1 MTAVSPLKHL
11 AYSAAQWH
19 ERPLTPDLQQAARN
33 AVLDWFATMLAGCVH
48 PPATILAK
56 AFEAEGGDGRALC
69 YVTGGTMAP
78 RTAALING
86 TASHIVE
93 FDDIFR
99 DGGYHPGS
107 PTIAA
112 ALALAQHRNVGMEP
126 FLRAVIGGYEL
137 GCRLSLAVQPSH
149 YRYWHSTATIGTMG
163 AAAAAAMLLG
173 CDDAKIGAAVAI
185 ASSFAGGHQ
194 QNMQGE
200 GMVKAMHPGHAAE
213 AGMLAAYAA
222 AGGATASPEALSGA
236 VGYAAATSDGAGNW
250 DAALEGV
257 GDWTPITR
265 MTVKNH
271 GCCGHIFP
279 SLDGMRAMRAQY
291 GFGPDDIA
299 AIDVRGYG
307 GTKTL
312 CDNPDPATAQQAR
325 FSLQYCLAADMVL
338 GGVRLAAFSP
348 EALAD
353 TRLRRLMPKISV
365 EIDAELAAAYPRQ
378 RMARLR
384 VTLTDGRV
392 LEHFQQTRKG
402 DPEDPLTQAEL
413 VAKFDELTAA
423 VMLPEEAAALRTA
436 ILQGDVLPG
445 QARLKRG

>member
-1 MTAVSPLKHL
+1 
-11 AYSAAQWH
+11 
-19 ERPLTPDLQQAARN
+19 
-33 AVLDWFATMLAGCVH
+33 
-48 PPATILAK
+48 
-56 AFEAEGGDGRALC
+56 
-69 YVTGGTMAP
+69 
-78 RTAALING
+78 
-86 TASHIVE
+86 
-93 FDDIFR
+93 
-99 DGGYHPGS
+99 
-107 PTIAA
+107 
-112 ALALAQHRNVGMEP
+112 
-126 FLRAVIGGYEL
+126 
-137 GCRLSLAVQPSH
+137 
-149 YRYWHSTATIGTMG
+149 
-163 AAAAAAMLLG
+163 
-173 CDDAKIGAAVAI
+173 
-185 ASSFAGGHQ
+185 
-194 QNMQGE
+194 
-200 GMVKAMHPGHAAE
+200 PGHAAE

-236 VGYAAATSDGAGNW
+236 VGYAAAASDGTGNW

-279 SLDGMRAMRAQY
+279 SVDGMRAMRAQY

-384 VTLTDGRV
+384 VTLTDVFCVAVLVATCTYMCVMASAPLLGGLWRQPCGVRRRVWAAGERRGGRV
-392 LEHFQQTRKG
+392 RAARASDVQRS
-402 DPEDPLTQAEL
+402 
-413 VAKFDELTAA
+413 TAS
-423 VMLPEEAAALRTA
+423 
-436 ILQGDVLPG
+436 
-445 QARLKRG
+445 